1 MQSSQGFFSSNLAYH
16 SSKLIAISILSN
28 VFLLRSCLHSRIYN
42 KLRTRRRSTLGSHIW
57 SRRRVFWR
65 NAGVSSYLLS
75 VVGIC
80 VGYTFLYLTL
90 QAIQN
95 LPHHS
100 SSLPYYF
107 ALGVGLCGES
117 TSTYMWTQRMEF
129 PCAIAADLVSLL
141 VLLHILLSIGV
152 RVGLNDKTRLKF
164 RKACSRIWT
173 RRRAYWLHKC
183 VCRADYLALLGD
195 LKP

>member
-1 MQSSQGFFSSNLAYH
+1 M
-16 SSKLIAISILSN
+16 
-28 VFLLRSCLHSRIYN
+28 
-42 KLRTRRRSTLGSHIW
+42 
-57 SRRRVFWR
+57 
-65 NAGVSSYLLS
+65 
-75 VVGIC
+75 
-80 VGYTFLYLTL
+80 GYTFLYLTL

-141 VLLHILLSIGV
+141 VLLHTLLSIGV
-152 RVGLNDKTRLKF
+152 RVGLNDK
-164 RKACSRIWT
+164 
-173 RRRAYWLHKC
+173 RRPIGC
-183 VCRADYLALLGD
+183 TNVCAELITLRLLGD

>member
-1 MQSSQGFFSSNLAYH
+1 MLFFSLICFGFSAICFYGIYAAQLPQH
-16 SSKLIAISILSN
+16 PSS
-28 VFLLRSCLHSRIYN
+28 
-42 KLRTRRRSTLGSHIW
+42 TRLY
-57 SRRRVFWR
+57 
-65 NAGVSSYLLS
+65 YLLS

-152 RVGLNDKTRLKF
+152 RVGLNDKRRLKF
-164 RKACSRIWT
+164 C
-173 RRRAYWLHKC
+173 
-183 VCRADYLALLGD
+183 
-195 LKP
+195 